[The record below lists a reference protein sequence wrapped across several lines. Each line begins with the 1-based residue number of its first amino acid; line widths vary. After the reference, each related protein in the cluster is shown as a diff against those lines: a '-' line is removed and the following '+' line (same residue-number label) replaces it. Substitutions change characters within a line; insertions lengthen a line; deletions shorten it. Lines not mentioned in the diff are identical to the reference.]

1 MSEKNTKKP
10 QFINPEDSK
19 LPETFSQNHWKVLG
33 AIALLFVVAIGYKFF
48 SQPSVKLIS
57 PTNYQTVEA
66 KELEFRWQCNKSG
79 VSYVIEVYD
88 EGELVMRQITDQQN
102 YKPDEYQLSFLKKD
116 RKYYW
121 VLISNPD
128 IEQAYNFKTEIRYF
142 QITNPI
148 ENPNL
153 ITDPPQQEPQQN
165 PQQSLPQQTQPDLD

>member
-10 QFINPEDSK
+10 EFITPEDSK

-33 AIALLFVVAIGYKFF
+33 AIALLFVLAIGYKFF

-57 PTNYQTVEA
+57 PTNYQTVDS

-79 VSYVIEVYD
+79 ISYVVEVYD

-142 QITNPI
+142 QITNPV

-153 ITDPPQQEPQQN
+153 ITDPPQQQTEPPPSPQQN
-165 PQQSLPQQTQPDLD
+165 RREPIPD